1 MSDVSQGPGWWQA
14 SDGKWYSP
22 EQAQGYQA
30 PPAPAAPTGG
40 YQSAAPAGGYQ
51 GGQQTGAYQGGQQTG
66 GPGPGG
72 LADWGTRVV
81 ATLIDSGVLIGVM
94 LAGVLVAAIL
104 GAISSALGIL
114 VGLLVYLAAI
124 GASFYFTY
132 MTGAVGQ
139 SPGKK
144 VMGIKVVSE
153 ETGQPI
159 GGGLGIVRGLA
170 HFLDGIMMI
179 GYLFPLWDPKR
190 QTFAD
195 KIMKTV
201 ALGNQPKQQFSPDLL
216 KVK

>member
-51 GGQQTGAYQGGQQTG
+51 GGEQTGAYQGGQQTG

-81 ATLIDSGVLIGVM
+81 ATLIDSGIMIAVLI
-94 LAGVLVAAIL
+94 AGLIVAAIL
-104 GAISSALGIL
+104 GAISTALGIL
-114 VGLLVYLAAI
+114 VWLVVYLAFI

-170 HFLDGIMMI
+170 HFLEFFI
-179 GYLFPLWDPKR
+179 GYLFPLWDEKR

-195 KIMKTV
+195 KIMKTIV
-201 ALGNQPKQQFSPDLL
+201 LANQPKQKFSPDLL

>member
-22 EQAQGYQA
+22 EQAPGYQA
-30 PPAPAAPTGG
+30 PAAPAAQTAAPTGA
-40 YQSAAPAGGYQ
+40 YQSDPYQQGGYQ
-51 GGQQTGAYQGGQQTG
+51 QARGPG
-66 GPGPGG
+66 GPGGTPGP

-81 ATLIDSGVLIGVM
+81 ATLIDSAITFAVVIAGLIVG
-94 LAGVLVAAIL
+94 AIL
-104 GAISSALGIL
+104 GAISTAL
-114 VGLLVYLAAI
+114 GLLVLVVVYLVAI
-124 GASFYFTY
+124 GAGFYFTY

-170 HFLDGIMMI
+170 HFLDSILLI
-179 GYLFPLWDPKR
+179 GYLFPLWDEKR

-195 KIMKTV
+195 KIMKTI
-201 ALGNQPKQQFSPDLL
+201 ALANQPKQKFSPELL
-216 KVK
+216 KVQ